1 MSNPCLHLINA
12 SGRELRVVRY
22 ALSVDNSTWAVEFGP
37 QLSLGDAGYRSFRN
51 WCQKTYPTEVLVHFI
66 SDGASRYYL
75 PIGQELASLEIEP
88 VDAQLRDEEISDPQV
103 PKKACLC
110 EEIWWICNVDNNVDC
125 GNEVDPCDGVK
136 ILPFGGG
143 KAGAG

>member
-37 QLSLGDAGYRSFRN
+37 QLSLGDAGYRSFVI

-66 SDGASRYYL
+66 SAGASRYYL
-75 PIGQELASLEIEP
+75 PTGQGLESLEIEP
-88 VDAQLRDEEISDPQV
+88 VDAQIRDEEISGP
-103 PKKACLC
+103 PSSKK
-110 EEIWWICNVDNNVDC
+110 
-125 GNEVDPCDGVK
+125 G
-136 ILPFGGG
+136 LPV
-143 KAGAG
+143 